1 MQDLLIGQKI
11 QPEVITFLV
20 IHKIKK
26 NEAKKVFLFKKIF
39 FLKLSFKIISG
50 IKKILKNVILFK
62 KINTV

>member
-39 FLKLSFKIISG
+39 FFKI
-50 IKKILKNVILFK
+50 KFQNYQRNYKD
-62 KINTV
+62 T